1 MADIRKRWLFIAI
14 ASGIGV
20 IGLYIFAVLTLWGQ
34 QLDNSWAL
42 AWQEQESTATS
53 ITGVLHI
60 INPLTLVGMLVVI
73 VLVGASRGELRLG
86 IIATVGMAG
95 AVLTAEL
102 MKTLLPRPDLAPETN
117 ALIGSVESLP
127 SGHVTI
133 VMAFTL
139 ALYAVSAPCCR
150 RTVLIVGI
158 IVTTIIGTS
167 VILAGWHRPSDVL
180 AGVLL
185 AIGWCALAHLV
196 AVSSN
201 RTSIDSDENVGK
213 G

>member
-1 MADIRKRWLFIAI
+1 MTDTEAQRRWLFAAV

-20 IGLYIFAVLTLWGQ
+20 VALYVVAVLTPWGQ
-34 QLDNSWAL
+34 KIDNSWAL
-42 AWQEQESTATS
+42 AWQEQESTARS
-53 ITGVLHI
+53 ITDVLHI

-73 VLVGASRGELRLG
+73 VLVGASRGELRRG
-86 IIATVGMAG
+86 SIAAVGMAG

-102 MKTLLPRPDLAPETN
+102 MKRLLPRPDLAPDTN
-117 ALIGSVESLP
+117 ELIGSVESLP

-158 IVTTIIGTS
+158 IVTTIVGMS
-167 VILAGWHRPSDVL
+167 VILAGWHRPSDVI

-185 AIGWCALAHLV
+185 AIGWFAVAQLV
-196 AVSSN
+196 VVRSVHTN
-201 RTSIDSDENVGK
+201 TNMTPTT
-213 G
+213 